1 MVKRDWLI
9 VGLAALAGAGA
20 ACQWVAGV
28 QDKQLDPAYQNPS
41 GDAAADGSLEDHAT
55 SDAAT
60 DAQLD
65 ATPETDAPAH
75 ARPPSRPI
83 GDAGPS
89 GKGRDITFAART
101 FYIGSIDPDTDQS
114 DTEAWRQFGFDFDG
128 KCTTADESTKDI
140 SGVCHKPLQA
150 SKLAHEDGDGC
161 RDNIMGHEI
170 AAALGILPTDFELAM
185 QAQSRS
191 GDLQTLVL
199 RLTDL
204 DDGPDD
210 PYVPAALYVAGPFS
224 SAPLWNGADV
234 PNIDQGSVN
243 DGGIGDPKYVLAGYV
258 KDNVWVS
265 GDFLGPPASLPLLV
279 VNRVIEVPA
288 VTSTLMVQLS
298 ADHTKAVRSSF
309 GAVLAKSAMPPV
321 VLPGL
326 LEVAKCD
333 PVIAQALY
341 TAYFEVNQD
350 LASGASDFV
359 VPSATCDLASMGIG
373 IDWQVV
379 SMPAAAIALPPT
391 QGACEGGLPEA
402 GAD

>member
-1 MVKRDWLI
+1 MPR
-9 VGLAALAGAGA
+9 
-20 ACQWVAGV
+20 VAGV

-41 GDAAADGSLEDHAT
+41 VDAAADGSLEDHVS

-210 PYVPAALYVAGPFS
+210 PYVPAALYVAGPFTY
-224 SAPLWNGADV
+224 APLWNGADV

-265 GDFLGPPASLPLLV
+265 GDFLGPPATLPL
-279 VNRVIEVPA
+279 
-288 VTSTLMVQLS
+288 
-298 ADHTKAVRSSF
+298 
-309 GAVLAKSAMPPV
+309 

-333 PVIAQALY
+333 PVLAQALY